1 MQIPRRPLLPTAT
14 VRAAF
19 GDNNATIA
27 QAVGCT
33 RQAVALWGRFVPEL
47 MARRILDGRP
57 ELQACVKWA
66 RIKRI
71 RKPRS

>member
-1 MQIPRRPLLPTAT
+1 MQVPRRPLLPTNV
-14 VRAAF
+14 VRAAIS
-19 GDNNATIA
+19 DNNAVIA

-33 RQAVALWGRFVPEL
+33 RQAVALWGRYVPEL

-57 ELQACVKWA
+57 DLQAHVKWA
-66 RIKRI
+66 RVKRI